1 MDRVFPD
8 RNGGFGLHLDGDS
21 GNLNCTLYKLIAQ
34 FRFHQSELGR
44 DRAVLSEN
52 NDFSLHIVGDRA
64 RSPEVQGQGSCQDA
78 SKLYQALRLGQQ
90 GLYARFEK
98 SPDVLCLHA
107 GYQGGD
113 MQIIVVSSRLTNA
126 RPMSLSTPQ
135 LVVIGCV
142 FAFVSLMLSAGL
154 LYVGLR
160 YANDLKL
167 PYLSTLLAS
176 AKDEDARRADSYMR
190 ENLNAMAVRVG
201 QMQAQLVR
209 LDALGERLATLA
221 GIKPSE
227 FRFSE
232 LPGRGGALPS
242 GMPTKALS
250 MEDFEK
256 QLEAIGRH
264 MENRTDVLGVL
275 EARLFDAAVKQK
287 LLPTITPVET
297 SWSASSFGWRIDPIS
312 GMQAMHEGVDF
323 IAPVGTPIVA
333 AAGGIV
339 ITAEHHPQYGNMV
352 EIDHGN
358 DFTTRYAHAS
368 RTMVKVGDVVQRGAK
383 IAEVGTTGR
392 TTGAHLHFEVRYR
405 GVAQNPTRFLQQA
418 SIR

>member
-1 MDRVFPD
+1 
-8 RNGGFGLHLDGDS
+8 
-21 GNLNCTLYKLIAQ
+21 
-34 FRFHQSELGR
+34 
-44 DRAVLSEN
+44 
-52 NDFSLHIVGDRA
+52 
-64 RSPEVQGQGSCQDA
+64 
-78 SKLYQALRLGQQ
+78 
-90 GLYARFEK
+90 
-98 SPDVLCLHA
+98 
-107 GYQGGD
+107 

-126 RPMSLSTPQ
+126 RAKSLSTPQ

-142 FAFVSLMLSAGL
+142 FAMVSLMLSAGL

-167 PYLSTLLAS
+167 PFLHSVLAS
-176 AKDEDARRADSYMR
+176 AKDDEARRSESYMR

-227 FRFSE
+227 FRFGE
-232 LPGRGGALPS
+232 LPGRGGPIPAGLQS
-242 GMPTKALS
+242 RALS

-256 QLEAIGRH
+256 QLELIGRH
-264 MENRTDVLGVL
+264 MENRTDALGVL
-275 EARLFDAAVKQK
+275 EASLFDAAVKQK

-339 ITAEHHPQYGNMV
+339 VAAERRSHYGNMV

-358 DFTTRYAHAS
+358 DFITRYAHAS
-368 RTMVKVGDVVQRGAK
+368 RMLVKVGDVVQRGVK

-392 TTGAHLHFEVRYR
+392 TTGPHLHFEVRYK
-405 GVAQNPTRFLQQA
+405 GMAQNPTRFLQA